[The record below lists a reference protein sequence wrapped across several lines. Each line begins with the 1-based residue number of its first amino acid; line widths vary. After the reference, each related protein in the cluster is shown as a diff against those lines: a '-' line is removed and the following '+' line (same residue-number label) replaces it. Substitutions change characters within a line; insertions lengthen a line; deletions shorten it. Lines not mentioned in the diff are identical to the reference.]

1 MSLLKATCPRCRSE
15 VNTGLS
21 ADQKT
26 LQDLGPKLQVLVL
39 CDECRE
45 HQKMLVQDLY
55 LSAETAGASGLRCTW
70 ERLPRG

>member
-1 MSLLKATCPRCRSE
+1 MSLLNATCPKCRSV

-45 HQKMLVQDLY
+45 YQKMFVRDLY
-55 LSAETAGASGLRCTW
+55 LSAEAVDAAA
-70 ERLPRG
+70 